1 MSALADNEWNSRQ
14 NSEATAI
21 PLPDSSEERN
31 MRYRM
36 RVLRDTVLVLGIQ
49 LVFRFTLFLRR
60 WNY

>member
-1 MSALADNEWNSRQ
+1 MSALANNEWNSGQ
-14 NSEATAI
+14 ETEVAAMSF
-21 PLPDSSEERN
+21 PDSTEERN

-36 RVLRDTVLVLGIQ
+36 RVVRDTLLVLGIQ